1 MRSVEWVDQFPHIPH
16 SSFICLNSVNL
27 IKLKIET
34 IPNWGISYYFIPNAL
49 NAASTGVEY
58 TSKLN

>member
-1 MRSVEWVDQFPHIPH
+1 MWTSFRTFHTPL
-16 SSFICLNSVNL
+16 FICLNSVNL

>member
-1 MRSVEWVDQFPHIPH
+1 MCGQVSAH
-16 SSFICLNSVNL
+16 STLLFFICLNSVNL

>member
-1 MRSVEWVDQFPHIPH
+1 MRSVECVDRFLHIPH
-16 SSFICLNSVNL
+16 SSFCLTPFNL

>member
-1 MRSVEWVDQFPHIPH
+1 MWTGFRTFHTPL
-16 SSFICLNSVNL
+16 FICLNSVNL